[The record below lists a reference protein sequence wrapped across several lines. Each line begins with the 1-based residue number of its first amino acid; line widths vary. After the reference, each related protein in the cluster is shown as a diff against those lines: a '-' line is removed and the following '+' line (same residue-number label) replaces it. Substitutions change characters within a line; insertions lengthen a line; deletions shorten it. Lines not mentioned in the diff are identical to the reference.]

1 MPTPRPVLLCALT
14 VLVSA
19 TLAACGGAAAPGGPA
34 AAASAPAA
42 LLLSPADVLTL
53 APSSLATGPV
63 LTGSLQPERRADLR
77 AEISAVVLEVRRD
90 NGDAVAAGDVL
101 VRLDDTAI
109 RDSLNAANEAVRV
122 AQAALEQTDRLL
134 TRQQTL
140 ANQGMVSAQALDD
153 AQLRRVNAANELVAS
168 RARAAQALQQQ
179 ARTQVRAPFAGVVSE
194 RQVSAGDT
202 ASVGK
207 ALLKVIDPASLR
219 FEALVSADDA
229 AQLKVGQKVVFRVNG
244 MGDAR
249 FDGTLKRI
257 DAAANATTRQVAVAV
272 TFDDAAA
279 APRVAGLFA
288 EGHVLTAS
296 REVLMLPPGAIVR
309 SGDRTE
315 VWRLQG
321 GKLDKVAVQLGERDA
336 RSGDWPV
343 RGGLAAGEHV
353 LRNPGSNL
361 TVGQAAALGAAAKP
375 AAPASGK

>member
-1 MPTPRPVLLCALT
+1 MPKSRPVLYAFTVVLT
-14 VLVSA
+14 A
-19 TLAACGGAAAPGGPA
+19 ALAACGGGAAPGGPA

-42 LLLSPADVLTL
+42 LLLSPADVITL

-134 TRQQTL
+134 ARQQTL
-140 ANQGMVSAQALDD
+140 ASQGMVSAQALDD
-153 AQLRRVNAANELVAS
+153 AQLRRVNAANELVAA

-229 AQLKVGQKVVFRVNG
+229 AQLRVGQKAVFRVNG
-244 MGDAR
+244 MGEAR

-257 DAAANATTRQVAVAV
+257 DAAANATTRQVAVVV
-272 TFDDAAA
+272 TFDDTAA

-309 SGDRTE
+309 SGDRAE

-321 GKLDKVAVQLGERDA
+321 GKLDKVVVQLDARDA

-343 RGGLAAGEHV
+343 RSGLTAGEHV

-361 TVGQAAALGAAAKP
+361 TAGQAATFGAAAKP
-375 AAPASGK
+375 AAAASGK

>member
-1 MPTPRPVLLCALT
+1 MTLSRPALFTLSLLLTAVLAG
-14 VLVSA
+14 
-19 TLAACGGAAAPGGPA
+19 CGGGGATPGGPD

-42 LLLSPADVLTL
+42 LLLSPADVMTM
-53 APSSLATGPV
+53 APSRLATGPV

-90 NGDAVAAGDVL
+90 NGDAVPAGEVL

-134 TRQQTL
+134 ARQQTL
-140 ANQGMVSAQALDD
+140 ASQGMVSAQALDD
-153 AQLRRVNAANELVAS
+153 VQLRRINAANELVAA
-168 RARAAQALQQQ
+168 RARAAQAQQQQ
-179 ARTQVRAPFAGVVSE
+179 ARTLVRAPFAGVVSE

-229 AQLKVGQKVVFRVNG
+229 AQLRVGQKAVFRVNG

-257 DAAANATTRQVAVAV
+257 DAAANTTTRQVAVAV

-288 EGHVLTAS
+288 EGHVLTAD
-296 REVLMLPPGAIVR
+296 REVLMLPPGAVVR

-315 VWRLQG
+315 AWRLQG
-321 GKLDKVAVQLGERDA
+321 NKLEKVAVQLGERDA

-343 RGGLAAGEHV
+343 RAGLAAGERV

-361 TVGQAAALGAAAKP
+361 TAGQAVEYGPAAKP
-375 AAPASGK
+375 ASAASGK

>member
-1 MPTPRPVLLCALT
+1 MPKSRPVLYALT
-14 VLVSA
+14 VLLA
-19 TLAACGGAAAPGGPA
+19 AALAACGGAAAPGGPV

-42 LLLSPADVLTL
+42 LLLSPADVITL

-122 AQAALEQTDRLL
+122 AQAALAQTDRLL

-140 ANQGMVSAQALDD
+140 ASQGMVSAQALDD
-153 AQLRRVNAANELVAS
+153 AQLRRVNAANELVAA

-229 AQLKVGQKVVFRVNG
+229 AQLRVGQKAVFRVNG
-244 MGDAR
+244 MGEAR

-257 DAAANATTRQVAVAV
+257 DAAANATTRQVAVVV

-309 SGDRTE
+309 SGDRAE
-315 VWRLQG
+315 VWRLHG

-343 RGGLAAGEHV
+343 RSGLTAGEQV

-361 TVGQAAALGAAAKP
+361 TVGQAAAFGTAAKP
-375 AAPASGK
+375 AAAASGK